1 MNRIEAIIS
10 DLDCTLLDDEKNI
23 DQVAQQIIKEIKD
36 DIKIIIASARQFC
49 RIKPYLTSLDLI
61 DDTNY
66 TICFNES
73 LIINNREKQIF
84 SDYIKENTLVAIDS
98 FILDNKDIEWTYYLY
113 DDRFT
118 RDKIEDI
125 KKFSHENVVFKIVGI
140 ASPKKIEKV
149 KETLPKDIYDIVEV
163 TYSESDRIEFVNK
176 GMTKVK
182 AIKTVLDTLG
192 IEKENVVAIGDGD
205 NDITKLEYVGCGIAM
220 TNSPDAV
227 KTKADRI
234 TKYTNNENGVGL
246 MLKELLENQ
255 AVINVIQ

>member
-1 MNRIEAIIS
+1 MNRIEAIIL
-10 DLDCTLLDDEKNI
+10 DLDGTLLDDEKNI
-23 DQVAQQIIKEIKD
+23 DQVAQQIIKSIKN

-66 TICFNES
+66 TICFNGS
-73 LIINNREKQIF
+73 LIVNNREKQIF

-113 DDRFT
+113 DNRFT

-125 KKFSHENVVFKIVGI
+125 KKFSHENAVFKIVGI

-182 AIKTVLDTLG
+182 AIKMILDTLG

-205 NDITKLEYVGCGIAM
+205 NDITMLEYAGCGIAM
-220 TNSPDAV
+220 KNSPDAV